1 MNKKLRSRS
10 RRMLRNRSQPDV
22 NLNSF
27 LDLVLNILLFFVF
40 ATEIAAFEA
49 IDVKVPV
56 TKYSEAVSTPKEG
69 VILYISK
76 ENKLLSEGRPLTVD
90 ELPLWLDAKKKRS
103 DFFGIIIRGDLQS
116 NLQTMVDVLA
126 ACRLAGIDKVK
137 VETEKPKT

>member
-10 RRMLRNRSQPDV
+10 RRQLRNRSQPDV

-49 IDVKVPV
+49 LDVKVPV

-69 VILYISK
+69 VILYITK
-76 ENKLLSEGRPLTVD
+76 DNQLQSEGHVIPID
-90 ELPLWLDAKKKRS
+90 ELPTWLQTKKKRP
-103 DFFGIIIRGDLQS
+103 DFFGLIVRGDLNS

-126 ACRLAGIDKVK
+126 ACRLVSIDKVK
-137 VETEKPKT
+137 VETEKPK

>member
-1 MNKKLRSRS
+1 
-10 RRMLRNRSQPDV
+10 MLRNRSQPDV

-49 IDVKVPV
+49 IEVKVPV

-76 ENKLLSEGRPLTVD
+76 DNKIQSEGHPISVD
-90 ELPLWLDAKKKRS
+90 ALPAWLEAKKKRP
-103 DFFGIIIRGDLQS
+103 DFFGIIVRGDLES
-116 NLQTMVDVLA
+116 NLQTTVDVLA

>member
-49 IDVKVPV
+49 IEVKVPV

-76 ENKLLSEGRPLTVD
+76 DNKLLSEGQPITVD
-90 ELPLWLDAKKKRS
+90 ELPLWLDTKKKRT
-103 DFFGIIIRGDLQS
+103 DFFGIIIRGDLES